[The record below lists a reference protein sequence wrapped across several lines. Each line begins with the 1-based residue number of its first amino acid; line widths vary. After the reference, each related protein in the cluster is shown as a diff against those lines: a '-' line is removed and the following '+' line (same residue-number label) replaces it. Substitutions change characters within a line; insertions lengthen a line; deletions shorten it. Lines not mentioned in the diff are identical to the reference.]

1 MEPEADVRDGS
12 DEQAEDMSFDLTST
26 LTILVTG
33 GLLLLGVAAVVLIIW
48 ALFSILLQPA
58 IAGERKAVWVLLV
71 IALPLLGSLGWLFLG
86 RPDAR
91 RQLAAVGQG

>member
-26 LTILVTG
+26 LAILVTG
-33 GLLLLGVAAVVLIIW
+33 GLL
-48 ALFSILLQPA
+48 
-58 IAGERKAVWVLLV
+58 
-71 IALPLLGSLGWLFLG
+71 LLGSLGWLFLG
-86 RPDAR
+86 RPAAR